1 MYFQHV
7 KSYLNESNLYR
18 FSHYCSYAGP
28 DYQVSICTFYTEIEK
43 DCTEKRFETNENR
56 RDLDKRENTL
66 SIPKSFQ
73 SNLIRENYFGYGHWV
88 LLHFH

>member
-1 MYFQHV
+1 M
-7 KSYLNESNLYR
+7 
-18 FSHYCSYAGP
+18 
-28 DYQVSICTFYTEIEK
+28 EK

-73 SNLIRENYFGYGHWV
+73 SNLIRENYFG
-88 LLHFH
+88 